1 MDVTDRITTLAA
13 ACGLLLVLGCQDGDA
28 TRRAEIHQL
37 IAAQTAEFQRI
48 SAVLG
53 DPQQADK
60 AQQQLSELIDR
71 LKNTNGGAAGQ
82 RAAADQLACG
92 AHRKLAAIAVA
103 EAHQREARLR
113 AQRTVLLGMID
124 ATEEL
129 KAMAARLESLDTEP
143 AEAKLVSR
151 RDETEQSIR
160 TYSERLAELDG
171 RIAQLTS
178 ENRADQE
185 EADRLRAEA
194 SELRRNAEDLG
205 PAAGFNVFEQAQ
217 GLDRHADGIDYNL
230 AHRELDLHYNY
241 EPDRNLMMTGV
252 DRARDRLASIDDA
265 RQALEQFD
273 AAMAGEAAST
283 RTRLAEIGESIEA
296 RLTEFK
302 ESTARL
308 NDIYDNAE
316 AQLQQA
322 ASRGKASTGAAGKDF
337 ADAPRLATAR
347 TYLELGSV
355 HTSRARGLREQI
367 ELMQRLSGIS
377 DSAVE
382 PLDELHQA
390 LLEQVADAGR
400 AYENAVGELGR
411 VTGGTNREG
420 IEALKARIS
429 RLQATITEPTIEN
442 AGPA

>member
-1 MDVTDRITTLAA
+1 
-13 ACGLLLVLGCQDGDA
+13 
-28 TRRAEIHQL
+28 
-37 IAAQTAEFQRI
+37 
-48 SAVLG
+48 
-53 DPQQADK
+53 
-60 AQQQLSELIDR
+60 
-71 LKNTNGGAAGQ
+71 
-82 RAAADQLACG
+82 
-92 AHRKLAAIAVA
+92 
-103 EAHQREARLR
+103 
-113 AQRTVLLGMID
+113 
-124 ATEEL
+124 
-129 KAMAARLESLDTEP
+129 
-143 AEAKLVSR
+143 
-151 RDETEQSIR
+151 
-160 TYSERLAELDG
+160 
-171 RIAQLTS
+171 
-178 ENRADQE
+178 
-185 EADRLRAEA
+185 
-194 SELRRNAEDLG
+194 
-205 PAAGFNVFEQAQ
+205 
-217 GLDRHADGIDYNL
+217 
-230 AHRELDLHYNY
+230 
-241 EPDRNLMMTGV
+241 
-252 DRARDRLASIDDA
+252 
-265 RQALEQFD
+265 
-273 AAMAGEAAST
+273 MAGEAAST

-296 RLTEFK
+296 GLTEFK

-316 AQLQQA
+316 AQLQRA